1 VRSVMSSATLDGK
14 TNCKGRRDL
23 RVAANPREGATEGNF
38 SRESHGKSKS
48 HISADLFVCL
58 L

>member
-1 VRSVMSSATLDGK
+1 MSSATLDGK

-48 HISADLFVCL
+48 HISVDLFVCL